1 MSSRVGFW
9 TTFLTFVV
17 AAIVAF
23 VISGLSFVDLK
34 HLGTPRNALLDG
46 SAEVRVPLP
55 PPADGRL
62 LPEVPVTTTGEF
74 AFMFEDGDEPVRFD
88 PCRAIH
94 YVYNASGEPVALGNL
109 IQESIASVSAGTG
122 LEFVYDGETDEVA
135 QFGRRLFQPD
145 RYGEGF
151 APVIIG
157 WSTEAATPDLAGSIM
172 GLGGSNSV
180 TGAYGDQRFLEA
192 GTVLLDS
199 TDFKGLLATGHG
211 RALARAVII
220 HELGHVVGLAH
231 VADPTELMNASN
243 TSLTDWGPGDL
254 EGLAIA
260 GAGPCEEG
268 G

>member
-1 MSSRVGFW
+1 MSSRASFW
-9 TTFLTFVV
+9 ATFSTFVV

-23 VISGLSFVDLK
+23 VISGLSFMDLR

-46 SAEVRVPLP
+46 SSEVRVPLP
-55 PPADGRL
+55 PASDGRL
-62 LPEVPVTTTGEF
+62 LPEVPVTTTGNF
-74 AFMFEDGDEPVRFD
+74 AFMFEDKGEPVRFD

-94 YVYNASGEPVALGNL
+94 YVYNASGQPAGLGNL
-109 IQESIASVSAGTG
+109 IQDSVASVSAATG

-135 QFGRRLFQPD
+135 TFGRRLFQPD

-157 WSTEAATPDLAGSIM
+157 WSNEAATPELAGSIT

-192 GTVLLDS
+192 GTVVLDT
-199 TDFKGLLATGHG
+199 TDITGLLATTQG

-220 HELGHVVGLAH
+220 HEIGHVVGLAH
-231 VADPTELMNASN
+231 VDDPTELMNASN
-243 TSLTDWGPGDL
+243 TSLTGWGPGDL
-254 EGLAIA
+254 QGLAIL
-260 GAGPCEEG
+260 GAGPCEG
-268 G
+268 H